1 MRISRFMPCAVVA
14 AMLVAAA
21 IPAPVHAQLG
31 RLIKK
36 KVTEKVTE
44 KVGQNAGRGDSA
56 RTAPPDTSATG
67 AAGKAARTAPP
78 SPGPRFSEYMLEI
91 TPELLDRL
99 EKGLAAEDVVRQ
111 EIERKIGKVL
121 SHDEYRKCEAAVLR
135 GPAGQKVYEQ
145 ARDLATG
152 DTTYEHIQKAS
163 QELARRMEQ
172 VVEPKCGLK
181 PRKAEDIRTQ
191 HADSLEAAAPAASG
205 LTRQQLTIVK
215 ERILPLCA
223 ATEAVAAASGEV
235 RVPAA
240 TQDSGNPIH
249 YVYTP
254 NEVNALQ
261 PRCAKLT
268 IALSNS
274 L

>member
-1 MRISRFMPCAVVA
+1 MVA

-21 IPAPVHAQLG
+21 IPAPAHAQLG
-31 RLIKK
+31 GLIKK
-36 KVTEKVTE
+36 KVKEKAAQTI
-44 KVGQNAGRGDSA
+44 GRGDSA
-56 RTAPPDTSATG
+56 RTARPDTSAPG
-67 AAGKAARTAPP
+67 AAGKAARTPP
-78 SPGPRFSEYMLEI
+78 PGSGPRFTESVMEI

-99 EKGLAAEDVVRQ
+99 EKGLAAEVVVRQ

-121 SHDEYRKCEAAVLR
+121 SRDEYKKCEAAVLS
-135 GPAGQKVYEQ
+135 GPEGQKVYAQ

-152 DTTYEHIQKAS
+152 DTTYERIQKAS

-172 VVEPKCGLK
+172 VVEPKCGLE
-181 PRKAEDIRTQ
+181 PRKAEEIREQ
-191 HADSLEAAAPAASG
+191 HADSVEAAAPAASG
-205 LTRQQLTIVK
+205 LTRLQLTIVK

-223 ATEAVAAASGEV
+223 ATQAVAAAAGEV
-235 RVPAA
+235 RVQAGA
-240 TQDSGNPIH
+240 QGDANPIY

-254 NEVNALQ
+254 NEVSAVQ

-268 IALSNS
+268 SALRTS